1 MELPAEIGNL
11 VTLQYLNLSNTSIEY
26 LPVELK
32 NLKKLRCLVL
42 NCMYS
47 LKSLPSQ
54 MVLSLSSLQLFS
66 MVFSLPEEDQMALL
80 KELDQL
86 EHINDISIFLTR
98 VLSTKILFNS
108 HKLQRSTRWL
118 VLCGCKGMNLVQLSP
133 CVQNLELNF
142 CLELEEVEI
151 IFEKEVAPSKF
162 PRQQHLNHLHSVHI
176 CECRKLLNLNWLIH
190 APKLQFLN
198 VEDCITEKVIEDEK
212 SEVSE
217 IEQDSSVFSRLI
229 SLTLSSL
236 PNLRNICGCPLPFPS
251 LRYISVV
258 SCSNLKK
265 LPFDSNTGMSKKL
278 EKIEGEQKWWAGL
291 EWEDQTIVHN
301 LTPIFSDP
309 YIRSS
314 YQGLEPPFAPL

>member
-1 MELPAEIGNL
+1 M
-11 VTLQYLNLSNTSIEY
+11 
-26 LPVELK
+26 
-32 NLKKLRCLVL
+32 
-42 NCMYS
+42 
-47 LKSLPSQ
+47 
-54 MVLSLSSLQLFS
+54 
-66 MVFSLPEEDQMALL
+66 
-80 KELDQL
+80 
-86 EHINDISIFLTR
+86 
-98 VLSTKILFNS
+98 
-108 HKLQRSTRWL
+108 
-118 VLCGCKGMNLVQLSP
+118 
-133 CVQNLELNF
+133 
-142 CLELEEVEI
+142 
-151 IFEKEVAPSKF
+151 
-162 PRQQHLNHLHSVHI
+162 
-176 CECRKLLNLNWLIH
+176 
-190 APKLQFLN
+190 
-198 VEDCITEKVIEDEK
+198 EKVIEDEK

-309 YIRSS
+309 YTKLISR
-314 YQGLEPPFAPL
+314 A